1 MRCFRHTLSAFYL
14 EFLLAP
20 VSLFSLCIC
29 KYKGHAEVI
38 SCVVLQW
45 PGNCKPA
52 PPSSQVAYCL
62 KICLK
67 TYHALSAVS
76 AGELVALVHHLDLA
90 VPAREADGAGA
101 RVVLA
106 GVEARGSVVT
116 RSVIGAE
123 VEVLVAHLT
132 TPTLFTLAGP
142 GTGAGAVN
150 TPGVD
155 LALGALRPL
164 PALVTSEIRKQK

>member
-1 MRCFRHTLSAFYL
+1 M
-14 EFLLAP
+14 
-20 VSLFSLCIC
+20 
-29 KYKGHAEVI
+29 
-38 SCVVLQW
+38 
-45 PGNCKPA
+45 
-52 PPSSQVAYCL
+52 AYCL

-90 VPAREADGAGA
+90 VPPREPDGAGA
-101 RVVLA
+101 RVVLP

-116 RSVIGAE
+116 GSVIGAE

-132 TPTLFTLAGP
+132 APTLFTLAGP
-142 GTGAGAVN
+142 GTRAGAVN

-155 LALGALRPL
+155 LTLGALRPL
-164 PALVTSEIRKQK
+164 PALMTSEIRKQK